1 MKLNKLTIMLGAAVM
16 ANAAFANQTCG
27 APYRS
32 ALPAYTYKLDK
43 VLEVNGR
50 QGITLMANIYMY
62 RAVKRSPNTIWMG
75 N

>member
-16 ANAAFANQTCG
+16 ANAAFANQTCE

-43 VLEVNGR
+43 S
-50 QGITLMANIYMY
+50 T
-62 RAVKRSPNTIWMG
+62 
-75 N
+75 

>member
-16 ANAAFANQTCG
+16 ANAALANQTCE

-43 VLEVNGR
+43 C
-50 QGITLMANIYMY
+50 A
-62 RAVKRSPNTIWMG
+62 RSQRTSRHYH
-75 N
+75 